1 MSTTVIRTRKNL
13 LGRRPQTVSKEII
26 DLNDKY
32 EKKRIDMRPVYQR
45 EIRWSPLLMNNL
57 IGTVMD
63 NGLVPGLIFY
73 KLHADDKVG
82 RPTISTEVVDG
93 QHRLFTVFWFI
104 SSEWVEL
111 PRKRK
116 FIVYWPYKNEEGK
129 VVPVFYKET
138 DATRDW
144 FANNR
149 EFASRYFT
157 EEETNY
163 FNEFCF
169 DIREIDFKLTIEQ
182 RRQIFMSLQNGVQV
196 KNSDWLKNKTDCGL
210 INFMSEHGYEQKM
223 KNVDTGV
230 LAFSHKK
237 PDNYWIQWVCRFY
250 FLFVAVRRLKNDE
263 LTLDEFDNT
272 SAEVFVLG
280 DTDYKH
286 KCTPHEKSLNDH
298 ASIVEFHDVFEAF
311 HDFLNSDVCLKS
323 DVCRNI
329 EFNPTQLFALFQYIT
344 MNINSLHL
352 IDSAHIRVFY
362 NEGKEQSYRKIWE
375 KVTPKPARVAYYK
388 DCLSRLTTI
397 IETVETNVFNA
408 KISKKLKHEV
418 WVHWFKDAESVVCP
432 CGSTIM
438 EKNNHCGHIV
448 ARAKGGKTA
457 VENLRPVCA
466 SCNLRMKTR
475 NLNDY
480 FAEMGY
486 TA

>member
-1 MSTTVIRTRKNL
+1 MSTTIEIRNRRNL
-13 LGRRPQTVSKEII
+13 LGRRPQTVSKDII
-26 DLNDKY
+26 DLY
-32 EKKRIDMRPVYQR
+32 EKRHRIDMQPVYQR
-45 EIRWSPLLMNNL
+45 GIRWSPLLMNNL

-73 KLHADDKVG
+73 KLHAADKVG
-82 RPTISTEVVDG
+82 RPTMTTEVVDG
-93 QHRLFTVFWFI
+93 QHRLFTVFNFI
-104 SSEWVEL
+104 SSEYVEL

-144 FANNR
+144 FAKNT
-149 EFASRYFT
+149 EFEPRYFT
-157 EEETNY
+157 EEEMVY

-169 DIREIDFKLTIEQ
+169 DIREIDFQLTIEQ

-223 KNVDTGV
+223 KDMETGV

-250 FLFVAVRRLKNDE
+250 FLFLAVKQLKSDK
-263 LTLDEFDNT
+263 LALDEFDNG
-272 SAEVFVLG
+272 SAAVFVLG

-286 KCTPHEKSLNDH
+286 KCTPHDKSLNDP
-298 ASIVEFHDVFEAF
+298 ASIVEFHDVF
-311 HDFLNSDVCLKS
+311 
-323 DVCRNI
+323 RNI
-329 EFNPTQLFALFQYIT
+329 EFNPTQLFALFQYIA
-344 MNINSLHL
+344 MNIESLHL
-352 IDSAHIRVFY
+352 IETVHMRVFY
-362 NEGKEQSYRKIWE
+362 NEGKELSYRRMWE
-375 KVTPKPARVAYYK
+375 KVTPNTARAVYYK
-388 DCLSRLTTI
+388 DCLSRLSTI
-397 IETVETNVFNA
+397 IETVESNVFEA
-408 KISKKLKHEV
+408 KISKKLKREV
-418 WVHWFKDAESVVCP
+418 WVNWFKEAESAVCP
-432 CGSTIM
+432 CGTAIT
-438 EKNNHCGHIV
+438 EEENHCGHIV
-448 ARAKGGKTA
+448 ARAKGGRTA

-475 NLNDY
+475 KLNEY

>member
-1 MSTTVIRTRKNL
+1 
-13 LGRRPQTVSKEII
+13 
-26 DLNDKY
+26 
-32 EKKRIDMRPVYQR
+32 
-45 EIRWSPLLMNNL
+45 MNNL

-63 NGLVPGLIFY
+63 NGLVPGLLFY
-73 KLHADDKVG
+73 KLHAADKVG
-82 RPTISTEVVDG
+82 RPTMTTEVVDG
-93 QHRLFTVFWFI
+93 QHRLFTVFSFI
-104 SSEWVEL
+104 SSEYVEL

-144 FANNR
+144 FARNT
-149 EFASRYFT
+149 EFEPRYFT
-157 EEETNY
+157 EEEMVY

-169 DIREIDFKLTIEQ
+169 DIREIDFQLTIEQ

-223 KNVDTGV
+223 KDMETGV

-250 FLFVAVRRLKNDE
+250 FLFLAVKQLKSDK
-263 LTLDEFDNT
+263 LALDEFDNG
-272 SAEVFVLG
+272 SAAVFVLG

-286 KCTPHEKSLNDH
+286 KCTPHDKSLNDP
-298 ASIVEFHDVFEAF
+298 ASIVEFNEVFEAF
-311 HDFLNSDVCLKS
+311 HEFLNS

-329 EFNPTQLFALFQYIT
+329 EFNPTQLFALFQYIA
-344 MNINSLHL
+344 MNMESLHL
-352 IDSAHIRVFY
+352 IETVHMRVFY
-362 NEGKEQSYRKIWE
+362 NEGKELSYRRMWE
-375 KVTPKPARVAYYK
+375 KVTPNSARAAYYK
-388 DCLSRLTTI
+388 DCLSRLSTI
-397 IETVETNVFNA
+397 IETVESNVFEA
-408 KISKKLKHEV
+408 KISRKLKRDV
-418 WVHWFKDAESVVCP
+418 WIHCFKDAESAVCP
-432 CGSTIM
+432 CGTVIT
-438 EKNNHCGHIV
+438 EEENHCGHIV
-448 ARAKGGKTA
+448 ARAKGGRTA

-475 NLNDY
+475 NLNEY